1 MKRRLAWLLALS
13 LTFASLPAVGAGAAE
28 NTVAGT
34 EVVTEMTQEET
45 TGDAASE
52 QTEVVESTEEDKE
65 EAAAAGTSDQGTTEK
80 EEADP
85 EETVENSEE
94 ENEEGITEED
104 AAAGATDTEFA
115 AEVEPVEDTVE
126 KDAKEATKKVGWVA
140 DSGKWYYYSSS
151 GQLMTGWQ
159 NIGGKW
165 YYLSRW
171 EDGAMLTG
179 IHKLDGKLYFFDTS
193 GSLASNWRHID
204 GKWHYVNSSGVVLTG
219 WQKIGGKWYYL
230 SRWENGAMLTG
241 TQVPDGETYLFDSSG
256 AMVTGWKKIDGKW
269 YYANSSGVVQ
279 TGWQKIDGKWYYLSR
294 WDNGAMLTGF
304 QTLDG
309 QEYYFKPGWGYMV
322 TGWQVINGRYHLFN
336 SSGHHLLGWQKDGGK
351 WYYLAK
357 SDGYYDY
364 SGREASDT
372 WYEKGAML
380 QNWQIL
386 DGYTYYFV
394 VGSGA
399 MVSTPTKLSG
409 LVYFFWS
416 NGHFDDTK
424 GWKRNGYWYYVGD
437 GGYCLT
443 NQYVDGY
450 WLDANGR
457 WGKAMDLKAQNYSSN
472 TGYLILVDKTTYTV
486 GIYQGRK
493 GAWTQIKEWPCT
505 HGGSKTP
512 NGEWTIDWH
521 QTNRSEKYGWA
532 EFKGSSACYAC
543 HISAGN
549 YFHSILYE
557 KLWQGSSDGPGTAYW
572 NLNPANAT
580 VIDPDMYWNGS
591 NGCIRLQTEN
601 AKWVW
606 YNIPKGTKV
615 VVYNS

>member
-94 ENEEGITEED
+94 ENEEGISEED

-159 NIGGKW
+159 NIG
-165 YYLSRW
+165 
-171 EDGAMLTG
+171 
-179 IHKLDGKLYFFDTS
+179 
-193 GSLASNWRHID
+193 
-204 GKWHYVNSSGVVLTG
+204 
-219 WQKIGGKWYYL
+219 
-230 SRWENGAMLTG
+230 
-241 TQVPDGETYLFDSSG
+241 
-256 AMVTGWKKIDGKW
+256 
-269 YYANSSGVVQ
+269 
-279 TGWQKIDGKWYYLSR
+279 GKWYYLSR